1 VLHRIMTLA
10 GNRLKNLGSYC
21 EKTAAA
27 FFDTIM
33 ETALHYVGLS
43 EKRKLVSNF

>member
-1 VLHRIMTLA
+1 M
-10 GNRLKNLGSYC
+10 GMFC

-33 ETALHYVGLS
+33 ATALKHVQFVKEQLIT
-43 EKRKLVSNF
+43 NNC